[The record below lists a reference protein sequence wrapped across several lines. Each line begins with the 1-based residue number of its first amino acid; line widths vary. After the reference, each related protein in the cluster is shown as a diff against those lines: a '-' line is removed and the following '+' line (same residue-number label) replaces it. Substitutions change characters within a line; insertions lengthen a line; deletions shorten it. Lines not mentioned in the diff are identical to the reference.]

1 MILQVCQDRWEAV
14 SGLQESGK
22 KRFLSY
28 QLTSLLIN
36 QQQKQISPA
45 FGISHKPATLN
56 LILFA
61 IKVIIDSFLQ
71 GDSTLASIS
80 QPADEFTFGHT
91 GHMAIILGR
100 YDFTNIITILC
111 IWPPYLTF
119 TLMVQIRCFVYKCHI
134 IDRWCMIFYCL
145 GMTRSRQS
153 PVCLRTSRRRLRVGS
168 VPPKGTSFESSHQD
182 PTKTLSTKR
191 NFLWSPSKLCC
202 FEWLGRVGSV
212 PQRGT
217 LHQARLFPPKGIIFK
232 SLEALLPQALCSSHV
247 LNGQ

>member
-1 MILQVCQDRWEAV
+1 
-14 SGLQESGK
+14 
-22 KRFLSY
+22 
-28 QLTSLLIN
+28 
-36 QQQKQISPA
+36 
-45 FGISHKPATLN
+45 
-56 LILFA
+56 
-61 IKVIIDSFLQ
+61 
-71 GDSTLASIS
+71 
-80 QPADEFTFGHT
+80 
-91 GHMAIILGR
+91 MAIILGR

-191 NFLWSPSKLCC
+191 NFLWSPSKLCYHVPHML
-202 FEWLGRVGSV
+202 WMVGKSGFSATK
-212 PQRGT
+212 RNF
-217 LHQARLFPPKGIIFK
+217 ASRLFPPKGIT
-232 SLEALLPQALCSSHV
+232 LPANPWKPLRQALTCFKWPSVGSVQCHQV
-247 LNGQ
+247 KTPLTVEDIFCEFVTGVWKESRLMSP